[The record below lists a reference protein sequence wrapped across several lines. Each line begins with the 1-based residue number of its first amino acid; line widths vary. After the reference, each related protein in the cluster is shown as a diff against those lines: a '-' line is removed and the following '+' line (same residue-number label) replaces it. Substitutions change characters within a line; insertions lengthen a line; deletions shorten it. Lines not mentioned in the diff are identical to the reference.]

1 MFSRCRA
8 ILEKVITYLVAPG
21 MKICSDGWKGYA
33 HLSMIGF
40 IHGVI
45 IHDRHYVDPIDPQI
59 NT

>member
-1 MFSRCRA
+1 
-8 ILEKVITYLVAPG
+8 